1 MIRINLLPRA
11 PRRRLPAQRVLE
23 LVLPAAVLV
32 AVVVWTL
39 MLGARVGARR
49 AELDR
54 LDREVA
60 ALRPTVA
67 RVEELDRQI
76 GALRRKESLLA
87 ELLKQQLP
95 AASILNE
102 VRLLIPRDVWL
113 TAMSVPEEG
122 TLNLEGFGMTHYAVA
137 QLMDNLALGQL
148 FRAVDLTVVQLERVG
163 AAEVVRFQVNARVL
177 RPQATT
183 EGVRQ

>member
-11 PRRRLPAQRVLE
+11 PRRRFPALRVLE
-23 LVLPAAVLV
+23 LAIPLGVLV
-32 AVVVWTL
+32 AVIVWAVVL
-39 MLGARVGARR
+39 NGQVGARR
-49 AELDR
+49 ADLAR
-54 LDREVA
+54 VDREVA
-60 ALRPTVA
+60 ELRPAVA

-76 GALRRKESLLA
+76 AALRLKENLLA
-87 ELLKQQLP
+87 DLLKQQLP

-113 TAMSVPEEG
+113 TAMSVPEEA
-122 TLNLEGFGMTHYAVA
+122 TLNLEGFGMTYYAVA

-148 FRAVDLTVVQLERVG
+148 FRSVDLTVVQLERVG
-163 AAEVVRFQVNARVL
+163 ETEVVRFQVNARVL
-177 RPQATT
+177 KPQATV